1 MPPPQQ
7 VTILLKEKIQK
18 CNHLMLLLINQVDHD
33 DVADY
38 VGNDDVD
45 VDNDDGG

>member
-1 MPPPQQ
+1 M
-7 VTILLKEKIQK
+7 TILLKEKMQK

-38 VGNDDVD
+38 VDNDDVD